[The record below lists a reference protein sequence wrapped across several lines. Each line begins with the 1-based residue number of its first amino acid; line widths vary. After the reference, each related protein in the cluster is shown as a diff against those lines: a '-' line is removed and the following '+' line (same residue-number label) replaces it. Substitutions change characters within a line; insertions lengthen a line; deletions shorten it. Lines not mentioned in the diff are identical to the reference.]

1 MNTYILHLAN
11 EANEWENTS
20 PVGCGRLG
28 ACLYGGVGEER
39 LQLNEE
45 KIWSGGPME
54 VDGDGFRERIEEI
67 RSCLRAGKNADAR
80 AEEILAPYFRRISSY
95 ETAGDLVLTMRHAQ
109 GEVRDYRRDLDL
121 NNGIASVSY
130 CLDDT
135 LYTRTLFASYPK
147 QVIAMRL
154 TADHP
159 GCISFTADYRREAN
173 IEAEAVP
180 QDGNTAD
187 MHISGTTVIG
197 SHRFSGILRFVPDGG
212 SISCGDAGTVTVENA
227 DSVCVY
233 ITLRTEDEALLPEI
247 ESFDALFTEHQADF
261 SAIMNR
267 ADIAYDYDDALDA
280 IPVNER
286 LARVKNGETDAGLVN
301 LYFQFGRYLL
311 LSSSRG
317 SSLPANLQGVWS
329 PYLEAPWNAD
339 YHTNINLQMN
349 YWHAESANLPECAM
363 PLFSYINNYLLPGGK
378 KVAEAFYHCRG
389 TVLHHLSDIYGFAM
403 PADGLWGLWPMG
415 GAWLCYALWEHYLYQ
430 PDDAFLRTEAYP
442 YIEACTRFFL
452 DYMFEDENGYL
463 CTGPST
469 SPENNYY
476 IEENGEKK
484 TAYLCLSPTMD
495 IEIVRG
501 LLEMYIKAETILSV
515 NPEQKREAEEAYG
528 KLPPLKIGSRGQ
540 LLEWQR
546 EYEEPE
552 PGHRHI
558 SHAFG
563 LYPGWEIN
571 KNTPSFMQAIEKT
584 LELRLANGGGHTGWS
599 CAWLICNFARLG
611 RGDKAADMIRKLL
624 SKSTKDN
631 LFDSHPPFQIDG
643 NFGAS
648 AGMAEMLLQSH
659 TDTIDLLPALPG
671 DPAYRNGSFE
681 GLRARGGITVS
692 ADWIDGRVVRC
703 GLYADENKHVRL
715 CVNGETVDA
724 YLSAG
729 RETELLFS

>member
-11 EANEWENTS
+11 EAKEWENTI

-54 VDGDGFRERIEEI
+54 VDGDGFRDKIEEI
-67 RSCLRAGKNADAR
+67 RSCLRAGKNADAC
-80 AEEILAPYFRRISSY
+80 AEEILEPYFKRICSY
-95 ETAGDLVLTMRHAQ
+95 ETAGDLFLTMQNAQ

-121 NNGIASVSY
+121 NNGITAVSY
-130 CLDDT
+130 RLGDT
-135 LYTRTLFASYPK
+135 LYNRTLFASYPK

-159 GCISFTADYRREAN
+159 GRISFTADYRREAN
-173 IEAEAVP
+173 IEVTAAP
-180 QDGNTAD
+180 QAGNTAD

-197 SHRFSGILRFVPDGG
+197 NHRFSGILRFVPDGG
-212 SISCGDAGTVTVENA
+212 SISCGDAGTVTVEHA

-233 ITLRTEDEALLPEI
+233 IALRTEDEALLPEI
-247 ESFDALFTEHQADF
+247 GSFDALLTEHRADF

-267 ADIAYDYDDALDA
+267 ADIAYDYDEALDA

-286 LARVKNGETDAGLVN
+286 LARVRNGETDAGLVN

-349 YWHAESANLPECAM
+349 YWHAESANLPECAV

-442 YIEACTRFFL
+442 YIE
-452 DYMFEDENGYL
+452 
-463 CTGPST
+463 
-469 SPENNYY
+469 
-476 IEENGEKK
+476 
-484 TAYLCLSPTMD
+484 
-495 IEIVRG
+495 
-501 LLEMYIKAETILSV
+501 
-515 NPEQKREAEEAYG
+515 
-528 KLPPLKIGSRGQ
+528 
-540 LLEWQR
+540 
-546 EYEEPE
+546 
-552 PGHRHI
+552 
-558 SHAFG
+558 
-563 LYPGWEIN
+563 
-571 KNTPSFMQAIEKT
+571 
-584 LELRLANGGGHTGWS
+584 
-599 CAWLICNFARLG
+599 
-611 RGDKAADMIRKLL
+611 
-624 SKSTKDN
+624 
-631 LFDSHPPFQIDG
+631 
-643 NFGAS
+643 
-648 AGMAEMLLQSH
+648 
-659 TDTIDLLPALPG
+659 
-671 DPAYRNGSFE
+671 
-681 GLRARGGITVS
+681 
-692 ADWIDGRVVRC
+692 
-703 GLYADENKHVRL
+703 
-715 CVNGETVDA
+715 
-724 YLSAG
+724 
-729 RETELLFS
+729 